1 MNQYSILFFVMWTWH
16 ENGTA
21 IIFNVYVFDALICSK
36 PKLEHSDLSNKR
48 AGSNKRGVG
57 LFFFIYVCMWKNV
70 ELWFFFNCVK
80 WKKGNVGKMS
90 QKE

>member
-57 LFFFIYVCMWKNV
+57 LFFSFMYVGEKTWSCD
-70 ELWFFFNCVK
+70 FFSIV
-80 WKKGNVGKMS
+80 
-90 QKE
+90 